1 MAEARKPNLP
11 RLITLFIAFI
21 GCDVSTPIGSSVTVP
36 SGCTIRRLV
45 RAPASYI
52 HSEYVGK
59 GVILFRLSF
68 PWPAGHSAPCVGAA
82 SRSRSSNRSET

>member
-45 RAPASYI
+45 
-52 HSEYVGK
+52 
-59 GVILFRLSF
+59 
-68 PWPAGHSAPCVGAA
+68 
-82 SRSRSSNRSET
+82 